1 MNEQRTLETVVATSV
16 DQVSGNLTGERV
28 VLSMKDGTY
37 YGLTEVGV
45 LVWDLL
51 QNPVSVGRLVEQ
63 ILETY
68 EIDRETCERDLWELL
83 DDMSAKE
90 LVVFR

>member
-51 QNPVSVGRLVEQ
+51 QTPVSVGRLVEQ

-68 EIDRETCERDLWELL
+68 EVDRETCERDLWELL

>member
-1 MNEQRTLETVVATSV
+1 MNDQRTLETVVATSA

-37 YGLTEVGV
+37 YGLTEVGA

-51 QNPVSVGRLVEQ
+51 QKPVSVGQLVEQ
-63 ILETY
+63 ILASY
-68 EIDRETCERDLWELL
+68 EIDRETCERDLWKLL
-83 DDMSAKE
+83 DDMSTKD

>member
-1 MNEQRTLETVVATSV
+1 MNDQRTLETVVATSA

-37 YGLTEVGV
+37 YGLTEVGA

-51 QNPVSVGRLVEQ
+51 QKPVSVGQLVEQ
-63 ILETY
+63 IQASY
-68 EIDRETCERDLWELL
+68 EIDRETCERDLWNLL
-83 DDMSAKE
+83 DDMSAKD